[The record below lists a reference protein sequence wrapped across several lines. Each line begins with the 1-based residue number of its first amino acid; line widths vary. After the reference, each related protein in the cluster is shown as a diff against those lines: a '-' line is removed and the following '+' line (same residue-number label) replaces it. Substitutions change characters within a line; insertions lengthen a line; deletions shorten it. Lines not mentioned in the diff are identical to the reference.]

1 MLDIEELKEKAIEN
15 KLALRKKFVT
25 LNVGDN
31 EYNFRL
37 AGIGGKAIKLEAY
50 IKYDS
55 ITEAIETNNMDS
67 VEAQLMKIIEEY
79 EPEEETEDAE

>member
-1 MLDIEELKEKAIEN
+1 MLDIEELKEKAIDN
-15 KLALRKKFVT
+15 KPALRKKYVT
-25 LNVGDN
+25 LNVGEN
-31 EYNFRL
+31 EYDFRL

-55 ITEAIETNNMDS
+55 IIEALETDNTDS

-79 EPEEETEDAE
+79 EPENESEGV

>member
-1 MLDIEELKEKAIEN
+1 MLDIEELKEKAIDN
-15 KLALRKKFVT
+15 KPALRKKYVT
-25 LNVGDN
+25 LNVGEN
-31 EYNFRL
+31 EYDFRL

-55 ITEAIETNNMDS
+55 IIEALETDNTDS

-79 EPEEETEDAE
+79 EPENESEDV

>member
-1 MLDIEELKEKAIEN
+1 MLDIEELKEKAIDN
-15 KLALRKKFVT
+15 KPALRKKYVT
-25 LNVGDN
+25 LNVGEN
-31 EYNFRL
+31 EYDFRL

-55 ITEAIETNNMDS
+55 IIEAIESDNIDS

-79 EPEEETEDAE
+79 EPEEEDVE